1 MRDFS
6 PVDTA
11 DEISIKPAPPSA
23 LRPALCVRLCPAL
36 SFVVEHEHLPAVF
49 QPSPCEVPMPCRYKP
64 AQLAAAV
71 IIGIGAAVIILILFR
86 GVLP

>member
-1 MRDFS
+1 
-6 PVDTA
+6 
-11 DEISIKPAPPSA
+11 
-23 LRPALCVRLCPAL
+23 
-36 SFVVEHEHLPAVF
+36 
-49 QPSPCEVPMPCRYKP
+49 MPCRYKP